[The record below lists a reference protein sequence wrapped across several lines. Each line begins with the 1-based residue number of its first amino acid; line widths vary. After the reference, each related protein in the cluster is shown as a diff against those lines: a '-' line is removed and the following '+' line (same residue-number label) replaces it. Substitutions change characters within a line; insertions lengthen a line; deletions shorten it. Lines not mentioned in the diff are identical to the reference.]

1 MITNNTI
8 QNLSINESD
17 LFDVEL
23 YPNAVIDKIT
33 IEVEGAKSWDIE
45 ILDNSMREMRID
57 VYSTFSKKEIKYFYF
72 TRRYL
77 PHNSHQRKSRNH
89 KNNSKE
95 ITTIMAKGKSSSG
108 GFFLILYPHGLI

>member
-57 VYSTFSKKEIKYFYF
+57 VYSTYSKKKLNIS
-72 TRRYL
+72 TL
-77 PHNSHQRKSRNH
+77 PAGIYHIILTKGSQ
-89 KNNSKE
+89 E
-95 ITTIMAKGKSSSG
+95 ITKTIVKK
-108 GFFLILYPHGLI
+108 